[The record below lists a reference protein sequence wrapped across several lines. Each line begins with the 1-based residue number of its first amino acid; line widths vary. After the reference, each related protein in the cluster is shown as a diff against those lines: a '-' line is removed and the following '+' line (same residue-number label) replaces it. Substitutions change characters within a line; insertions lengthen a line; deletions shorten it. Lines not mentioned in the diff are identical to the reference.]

1 MRISHPVRIEHCNNA
16 LKNTREL
23 LFQLELDVGYKSEKR
38 TKIYFD
44 ASILASAICASGC

>member
-23 LFQLELDVGYKSEKR
+23 LFQLKLDVGYKSQKR
-38 TKIYFD
+38 TKIF
-44 ASILASAICASGC
+44 IN